1 MKGKRGGC
9 HERQAN
15 KGVVMRGLTFGH
27 KSINSLWQTDCLQLA
42 VLKLR
47 VSEVVVD
54 ERKKGRQGDREC
66 AV

>member
-1 MKGKRGGC
+1 
-9 HERQAN
+9 
-15 KGVVMRGLTFGH
+15 
-27 KSINSLWQTDCLQLA
+27 LQLA

-54 ERKKGRQGDREC
+54 ERKKGREGDREC